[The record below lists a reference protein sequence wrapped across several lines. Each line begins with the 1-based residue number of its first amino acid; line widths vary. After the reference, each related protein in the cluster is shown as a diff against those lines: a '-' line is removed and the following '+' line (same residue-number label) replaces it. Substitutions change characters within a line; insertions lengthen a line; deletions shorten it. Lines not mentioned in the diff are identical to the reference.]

1 MTGGSGARDARGG
14 GGEPQR
20 DTPRVACCDVTSSRL
35 LAVAY
40 GSSRPCSHMGW
51 LHVSHTKL
59 RFDIR
64 PKGILILARQRALV
78 HTFVELLKMELMSC

>member
-1 MTGGSGARDARGG
+1 MREGAVGSRNETLRAW
-14 GGEPQR
+14 
-20 DTPRVACCDVTSSRL
+20 RVATLRAVDSSP
-35 LAVAY
+35 VAY